1 MADEVHDPRR
11 PNQVASLVHSP
22 LWRSVHL
29 AAPPLIVPSLDAQQL
44 HSHRRTRGTPLDS
57 SPIIVQTVAEQ
68 RAGVMNN
75 LHSPAARL
83 SRDDQAWLRSR
94 LEALVGRF
102 QASVPRHAAA
112 NPVRDDAVRV
122 ALGRVTASLR
132 SDVEVSRN
140 RDDSWTI
147 VGFLTWIL
155 MECKLQLRGDRPFD
169 EDFLSRSSVS
179 TSMHALGTATATTSR
194 GSRSTMTMS
203 AGTSRIWKPTL
214 SGSSAAGRR
223 FSTSTRSPNR
233 SFCLSRGGTA
243 ELFEAGGVARDHRG
257 G

>member
-169 EDFLSRSSVS
+169 EDFLIDARAWYRYCHNKPWESLYYDDVSRHLKD
-179 TSMHALGTATATTSR
+179 MEADLERIQRCREALQHQHSLA
-194 GSRSTMTMS
+194 
-203 AGTSRIWKPTL
+203 KPEFL
-214 SGSSAAGRR
+214 
-223 FSTSTRSPNR
+223 P
-233 SFCLSRGGTA
+233 
-243 ELFEAGGVARDHRG
+243 VARRNG
-257 G
+257 RAF